1 MENPYLF
8 FSENKITKFTLST
21 KNKVL
26 LLKDPMPKWVKVNIG
41 ESGFYRSHYSDE
53 LLNKLAPLILN
64 KYLSSRDRL
73 GILRDLLHYLK
84 EE

>member
-1 MENPYLF
+1 
-8 FSENKITKFTLST
+8 
-21 KNKVL
+21 
-26 LLKDPMPKWVKVNIG
+26 MPKWVKVNIG